1 MTDKQQSIIIMI
13 MVVSVINFI
22 DKPSQKVSKVSKQI
36 KAGLRKRF
44 LKSQKNSYIKVTDPE
59 YTELNKV
66 VTDAWDTTR
75 HELVSEASGLD
86 SSLAEMLQHLYDRLN
101 RNEYQNIFVT
111 EKNVLA
117 CINSIRDCPSN
128 ETRSLKYLVET
139 TNNSRFLC
147 DRFLELCQIPKQ
159 HNLATRRK
167 IIEQNL
173 LIEKGYH

>member
-13 MVVSVINFI
+13 LVVSVINFI

-44 LKSQKNSYIKVTDPE
+44 LKSQKNSYIKVPDPE

-66 VTDAWDTTR
+66 VTDAWDKTR
-75 HELVSEASGLD
+75 HELVSEASALD

-101 RNEYQNIFVT
+101 RNEYQNMFVT
-111 EKNVLA
+111 EKNVVA
-117 CINSIRDCPSN
+117 CINSIRDCPFN
-128 ETRSLKYLVET
+128 ETISLGYLVQT
-139 TNNSRFLC
+139 TNNSRLLC
-147 DRFLELCQIPKQ
+147 DRFLELCKIPKQ

-173 LIEKGYH
+173 LIEKGYN